1 MSRANS
7 TTPLI
12 LSALR
17 AITVLNQRLINERG
31 IYKIKKR
38 GGGESIK
45 NVFTLP
51 HPSLITLGGKTSA
64 KIALR
69 ANYFGPLGGLEG
81 GGAKPDA

>member
-38 GGGESIK
+38 GGVKVLKMS
-45 NVFTLP
+45 LP
-51 HPSLITLGGKTSA
+51 SPT
-64 KIALR
+64 
-69 ANYFGPLGGLEG
+69 PL
-81 GGAKPDA
+81 